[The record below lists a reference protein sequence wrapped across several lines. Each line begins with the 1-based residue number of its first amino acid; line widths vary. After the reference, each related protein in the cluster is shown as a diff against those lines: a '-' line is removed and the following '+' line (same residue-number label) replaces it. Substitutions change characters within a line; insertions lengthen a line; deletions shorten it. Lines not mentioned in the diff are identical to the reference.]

1 MGDRLSKEIILEI
14 KSVVADM
21 SAIDTVSARLTAIEN
36 QIQAIHALA
45 SKPITMSITPPVLPT
60 GFPTSGGLGGGATGS
75 PLPSAPPSP
84 LPTFAAPNVTGA
96 FDPATARETQVVITQ
111 LANGMTNYARTLTD
125 AWGNTQTLNTKTQ
138 AIITTSKLATE
149 SLAQLG
155 VVKNVGNAFAEVGV
169 MVKKADAAIES
180 ASTRARNAMESLRAK
195 TQGRLLTDKD
205 VTQADEILRKF
216 GQMAPVLSRAGEA
229 GLAGFQRTTAELE
242 KQVTIL
248 RERRAIEEQATVGIR
263 RGVGAVSVAGE
274 AQAIEQRVGAARA
287 FMAVGQAA
295 EGTVAVGAGFDA
307 AGAATRRYSAD
318 AAEMNR
324 VLEQNRTNFAAL
336 REAGFESVGK
346 SIQQTSSGL
355 AVMTEKF
362 QTADGRIAHINYT
375 TGQFS
380 MQMEKANK
388 ETRSMGDSIGHTVG
402 KVFLWAISTAVIYA
416 PLRAM
421 ATLKDEMIA
430 VDYQSG
436 RLQRVFAGTTSELA
450 KLKTEAIALG
460 GSLGIV
466 PSQAIETAVSIA
478 RLQQDRVRTL
488 EMLRVALL
496 AQNVAELSVED
507 SLKFTTAAI
516 LQFNLNAFQA
526 IRVLD
531 AWNALSNQ
539 NRVLTSDLGDA
550 VSIAGRAFL
559 EAGANIETL
568 NAYTTA
574 LTQTMGQTGN
584 MIGTA
589 LRTIAVYAQNV
600 RKAGIATQITG
611 VEIMDAFGNMMPLGE
626 IISRLAA
633 TFDEL
638 SDAERNTLADAIAGV
653 RRRTQLLVLL
663 QQYPDVLRAMG
674 QQYESANS
682 AIREQEVLSRTLQFQ
697 LSRLNAEFRDIGVSL
712 GEGGVLNVL
721 KTTVTTI
728 RLVVGA
734 FGSTHVAAQIL
745 TAALTA
751 LAARFVLNEAIWI
764 SSRRTVDGLSGAV
777 SILTA
782 RFYALATAE
791 KVAGAALSFVGG
803 LAAGVVKLVVFML
816 AISGVTKALD
826 FLYEKIGAFR
836 TATSLEERI
845 GGIQT
850 ALNKLETLKA
860 AVANVQDVIG
870 AIKELNTIEASG
882 EQLTEGQQ
890 KLKDAATAYVET
902 VLEGVYTHQEIVKL
916 LETEIG
922 QEKILAELR
931 SRTTTSEKQTRG
943 ERNKQIL
950 DTQMKA
956 LELEEE
962 IQAREK
968 ERARAVA
975 AGGKP
980 VVEWR
985 GIEMGRQSFDE
996 WDKRTAALKVQ
1007 REALQEE
1014 IRELRKIGSPDV
1026 AKLVSEEEELNLKI
1040 LQEYRKEIR
1049 ETLKELEKFSSRRVQ
1064 IATTFAA
1071 TDIEKVQIEIKK
1083 VTELLDELTSRAK
1096 ILEKQGFAP
1105 GSKEE
1110 VKFEELTDAIKKTK
1124 SALDDLEAKEIEITI
1139 TKNIKEQVE
1148 DLKDALDF
1156 RIEVSNI
1163 VNKDALGRAAAK
1175 YAIIRDE
1182 VTKINAELSRGAQ
1195 SGKSQEEITAMRM
1208 RLVELEKEELRAAKD
1223 VQLERLRTEVEIGRE
1238 MQKQLETA
1246 EQNYLFADREA
1257 QAKARAL
1264 AFELQKRGG
1273 ERLSA
1278 EEFVQFSP
1286 DVRNII
1292 KDMVPGLLPIEAL
1305 SEQLRK
1311 GLGVPTTQLSLDTLM
1326 GLPQGPRGELRDML
1340 PGAIPDI
1347 TVSADH
1353 FKIADI
1359 KIPFGPENVTIANI
1373 PVPTERFIIP
1383 PIEIPADRFTIK
1395 GAQTATPATNAG
1407 TPQVSVDTAGLDTR
1421 LMGVFDAFIAKQEK
1435 ITDELANTFSN
1446 LKQAKV
1452 EMDVDVNF
1460 AGVQGPLN
1468 NLVSTFSGIVERRLN
1483 ERIDALASQLKSAL
1497 SKPSTPNVRAEA
1509 QF

>member
-36 QIQAIHALA
+36 QIHAIHALA

-180 ASTRARNAMESLRAK
+180 ASTRMRNAIESLRAK

-242 KQVTIL
+242 KQVAIL

-375 TGQFS
+375 TGQFA

-460 GSLGIV
+460 GALGIV

-550 VSIAGRAFL
+550 VSIAGRAFF

-574 LTQTMGQTGN
+574 LAQTMGQTGN
-584 MIGTA
+584 QIGTA
-589 LRTIAVYAQNV
+589 LRTLAVYAQSV
-600 RKAGIATQITG
+600 KKAGTASQIAGI
-611 VEIMDAFGNMMPLGE
+611 EIYDGFQNVMPLGE
-626 IISRLAA
+626 IIARLAA
-633 TFDEL
+633 RFDEL
-638 SDAERNTLADAIAGV
+638 TDAERRQLVETVGGI
-653 RRRTQLLVLL
+653 RRTTQLLVLL
-663 QQYPDVLRAMG
+663 QQYPDVIRAQT
-674 QQYESANS
+674 QQFLSANS

-697 LSRLNAEFRDIGVSL
+697 LSRLSAEFRDVGVSA
-712 GEGGVLNVL
+712 GEGGVLSIM
-721 KTTVTTI
+721 KTLTTTI
-728 RLVVGA
+728 RLVIGGL
-734 FGSTHVAAQIL
+734 GSNHLAAQL
-745 TAALTA
+745 LAATLAA
-751 LAARFVLNEAIWI
+751 LAAKLIINEAIYV
-764 SSRRTVDGLSGAV
+764 SSRHKLTGMSGAV
-777 SILTA
+777 SELTT
-782 RFYALATAE
+782 RVRALAAAE
-791 KVAGAALSFVGG
+791 GAAAAAGALLGG
-803 LAAGVVKLVVFML
+803 IAKSIAGLVIFM
-816 AISGVTKALD
+816 GVTYAVSKALD
-826 FLYEKIGAFR
+826 ALYEKMGAFKPPEGVDDAIRAMQDAVNRAETFKAAGENVR
-836 TATSLEERI
+836 TVIALLNELNKIELSGQELTPGQEKNKQGAIEYLDNVLRGVYAHERI
-845 GGIQT
+845 IELLKTEAGQQHLINVAVMRGANAQVD
-850 ALNKLETLKA
+850 AGLETESVLKRQQDLIDENNRKREDA
-860 AVANVQDVIG
+860 ARRLEKLRAFQS
-870 AIKELNTIEASG
+870 AS
-882 EQLTEGQQ
+882 LPI
-890 KLKDAATAYVET
+890 DAATA
-902 VLEGVYTHQEIVKL
+902 LPGQIVAAEKELAL
-916 LETEIG
+916 LDKTAAD
-922 QEKILAELR
+922 LAEGASKLN
-931 SRTTTSEKQTRG
+931 SELAD
-943 ERNKQIL
+943 N
-950 DTQMKA
+950 
-956 LELEEE
+956 
-962 IQAREK
+962 
-968 ERARAVA
+968 
-975 AGGKP
+975 
-980 VVEWR
+980 
-985 GIEMGRQSFDE
+985 SFDKFQDSAE
-996 WDKRTAALKVQ
+996 KSNESLREFQQLIRGNIRDMERVTSREVKV
-1007 REALQEE
+1007 A
-1014 IRELRKIGSPDV
+1014 
-1026 AKLVSEEEELNLKI
+1026 
-1040 LQEYRKEIR
+1040 
-1049 ETLKELEKFSSRRVQ
+1049 TL
-1064 IATTFAA
+1064 FAVKDA
-1071 TDIEKVQIEIKK
+1071 DKVQIEIDKT
-1083 VTELLDELTSRAK
+1083 TELLNRLVARAQELGETGFIKGSEEAAEFDEITAATNKLNEQLS
-1096 ILEKQGFAP
+1096 
-1105 GSKEE
+1105 
-1110 VKFEELTDAIKKTK
+1110 
-1124 SALDDLEAKEIEITI
+1124 DLESRKVEIDIS
-1139 TKNIKEQVE
+1139 TKIKDRVE
-1148 DLKDALDF
+1148 ELKDALNF
-1156 RIEVSNI
+1156 RVEVAGIFSE
-1163 VNKDALGRAAAK
+1163 DALGRAVAK
-1175 YAIIRDE
+1175 YSIIKDE
-1182 VTKINAELSRGAQ
+1182 VTKINAELARGAQ

-1264 AFELQKRGG
+1264 AFELQERGG

-1395 GAQTATPATNAG
+1395 GAQTATPATNTG

-1483 ERIDALASQLKSAL
+1483 ERMDALASQLRAAST
-1497 SKPSTPNVRAEA
+1497 KPAQPNVRAEA